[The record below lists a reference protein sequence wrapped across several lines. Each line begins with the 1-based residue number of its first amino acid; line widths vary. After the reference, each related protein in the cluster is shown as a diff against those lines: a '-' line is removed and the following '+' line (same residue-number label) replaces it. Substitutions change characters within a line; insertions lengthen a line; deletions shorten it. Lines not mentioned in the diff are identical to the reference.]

1 MESFQ
6 ILDHITDGVMALDR
20 EWKFR
25 NINQTAARL
34 LKRRSADLLGREIW
48 AEYPDL
54 IGSSYETAYRQAAE
68 TGIPSTATDYYA
80 PLCTWFEVRAFPS
93 DDGVIVLVRDVTE
106 ARAIS
111 ERCRAR
117 RHMTN

>member
-6 ILDHITDGVMALDR
+6 VLDHITDGVMTLDR

-34 LKRRSADLLGREIW
+34 LKRRSTDLLGREIW

-54 IGSSYETAYRQAAE
+54 IGSS
-68 TGIPSTATDYYA
+68 
-80 PLCTWFEVRAFPS
+80 
-93 DDGVIVLVRDVTE
+93 
-106 ARAIS
+106 
-111 ERCRAR
+111 
-117 RHMTN
+117 